1 MGLTNDS
8 ILTFISNRLL
18 KTIDK
23 GLGSDRLDLSASE
36 LWEINHLFNLELVQ
50 SNLQRQKPLHVGNLC
65 FEFLFMYFGCVYFKI
80 TEYLFLIIAFNSN
93 YEWVGKQFL

>member
-50 SNLQRQKPLHVGNLC
+50 SNLQREKPLHVGNLY
-65 FEFLFMYFGCVYFKI
+65 FEFLIQFVYV
-80 TEYLFLIIAFNSN
+80 LWMCLLQNHRVLIPDYCI
-93 YEWVGKQFL
+93 